1 MNIFNSPARTFYQ
14 SVSMMHLDAIPL
26 VAYKP
31 FVKELFTENEKYIT
45 DELVEEVYEFFEGHT
60 WYVQLAMN
68 ELYILTAKEETCDK
82 PMLKTALDNII
93 AMQDFTYQE
102 IFSRLPDKQKE
113 VIVAIA
119 KEKKAGGSYFCP
131 IYKTISSK
139 LFQFGA
145 IRFERI
151 DGEKDMVTQEQGVY
165 QVYDKL
171 LGVWLRRNY

>member
-1 MNIFNSPARTFYQ
+1 M
-14 SVSMMHLDAIPL
+14 
-26 VAYKP
+26 
-31 FVKELFTENEKYIT
+31 FTENGKYIT

-119 KEKKAGGSYFCP
+119 KEKKAEGVTSARFIKQYRL
-131 IYKTISSK
+131 SSSSSVQSGLK
-139 LFQFGA
+139 GLM
-145 IRFERI
+145 
-151 DGEKDMVTQEQGVY
+151 EKDMVTQEQGVY